1 MPTQRVRCPACGGL
15 VVFLAPEHTAAV
27 SEAIEQPR
35 PKRTLQRRPLAEGD
49 MDLTPMVDVV
59 FQLLIFFMVTAS
71 FKMQRSLEHPK
82 PEDSE
87 SASASQSLQDFED
100 NPDYV
105 IVKVDGFNT
114 FHITASAFDDEIEAP
129 SQQELLVKLRQA
141 RQGDAQGN
149 KPSKMLV
156 LADGD
161 ALNERVV
168 MAIDSGNE
176 VGIEEIQVMKVEGD
190 DES

>member
-1 MPTQRVRCPACGGL
+1 
-15 VVFLAPEHTAAV
+15 
-27 SEAIEQPR
+27 
-35 PKRTLQRRPLAEGD
+35 EGE

-82 PEDSE
+82 PEESE
-87 SASASQSLQDFED
+87 STAGSTTLQDMKD
-100 NPDYV
+100 DPDYV
-105 IVKVDGFNT
+105 VVVVDGFNT

-141 RQGDAQGN
+141 RQGDSQGRV
-149 KPSKMLV
+149 PSKMLV

-161 ALNERVV
+161 AFNERVV
-168 MAIDSGNE
+168 MAIDSGND
-176 VGIEEIQVMKVEGD
+176 VGIEEIQVMKTEAD